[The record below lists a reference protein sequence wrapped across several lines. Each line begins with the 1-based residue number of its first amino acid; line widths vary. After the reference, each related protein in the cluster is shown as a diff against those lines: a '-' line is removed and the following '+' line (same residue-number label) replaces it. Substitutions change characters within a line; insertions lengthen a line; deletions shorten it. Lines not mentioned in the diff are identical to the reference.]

1 MPCDRLRPIGTQS
14 RGSRCSCPSS
24 PFLRPRC
31 LVTARCAVPT
41 RLGMRACSQ
50 VSGVRDEELL
60 DFYRGLSIK
69 LATHMA
75 RLATEALRIGQL
87 KARGPPNDS
96 VL

>member
-1 MPCDRLRPIGTQS
+1 M
-14 RGSRCSCPSS
+14 
-24 PFLRPRC
+24 
-31 LVTARCAVPT
+31 
-41 RLGMRACSQ
+41 
-50 VSGVRDEELL
+50 SGVRDEELL